1 MLIYIIY
8 LLFSPFFWLILF
20 ISTFFNYKVRQNFF
34 HSKSTIKIAKKKRIQ
49 TSKIVLL
56 FHAASAGE
64 FEQLKPI
71 LAEIDRTKFFIIQS
85 FTSSTIYNKEK
96 NNNMID
102 VVCYQPFDLVWLS
115 YFYFKAINPH
125 KYIITRHDIWPT
137 HIFMTY
143 NMKID
148 TYLING
154 NIHKNS
160 IWMKPQLKSLS
171 SIMFK
176 LFKLIVVPSEAI
188 KKNIE
193 TFNLNNNVEVL
204 QDSRFQQIINR
215 YKKNHDLELLPIS
228 FLNSKN
234 LIFGSIDHE
243 DEKKIF
249 EALKIIYPNGDTELK
264 KHNIKLIIVPH
275 EINNQK
281 LKEMANWFVLNNFSY
296 TFYSTIKNHNINL
309 SNILI
314 VDIVGILADLY
325 KYSSV
330 AYIGGG
336 FSRGVHSVIE
346 PAVYNN
352 FIGFGPNIEML
363 DEAKE
368 LVNKKLANKVNNI
381 PELCD
386 FMNLIKNKNQKSDT
400 QSFIFKS
407 NNINDFIKLILK

>member
-1 MLIYIIY
+1 MLLYIIY
-8 LLFSPFFWLILF
+8 LLLSPFFWLILLL
-20 ISTFFNYKVRQNFF
+20 SSLFNYKVRHNFF
-34 HSKSTIKIAKKKRIQ
+34 HSKSTIKLAEKKRIK
-49 TSKIVLL
+49 TSKTVLL

-71 LAEIDRTKFFIIQS
+71 LAEIDRTKYFIIQS
-85 FTSSTIYNKEK
+85 FTSPTIYSKEK
-96 NNNMID
+96 NNNIID
-102 VVCYQPFDLVWLS
+102 VVCYQPFDLIWLS
-115 YFYFKAINPH
+115 YIYFKAINPH

-137 HIFMTY
+137 HLFITH

-160 IWMKPQLKSLS
+160 IWMKPLLKSLS
-171 SIMFK
+171 SKIFN
-176 LFKLIVVPSEAI
+176 FFNLIVVPSESI

-193 TFNLNNNVEVL
+193 TFNLYNKVEVL

-215 YKKNHDLELLPIS
+215 YKKNNDLELLPIS
-228 FLNSKN
+228 FLDSKN
-234 LIFGSIDHE
+234 LIFGSIDQE
-243 DEKKIF
+243 DEKNIF
-249 EALKIIYPNGDTELK
+249 EALKIIYPDGDKALK

-275 EINNQK
+275 EINNKK
-281 LKEMANWFVLNNFSY
+281 LKEMANWLILNNFNY
-296 TFYSTIKNHNINL
+296 TFYSAIKNHNINI
-309 SNILI
+309 SNVLI

-368 LVNKKLANKVNNI
+368 LINKKLANKVNNI
-381 PELCD
+381 SELCD

-400 QSFIFKS
+400 KSFIFKS
-407 NNINDFIKLILK
+407 NNINDFIKLILQ

>member
-1 MLIYIIY
+1 MLLYIIY
-8 LLFSPFFWLILF
+8 LLLSPFFWLILLL
-20 ISTFFNYKVRQNFF
+20 SSLFNYKVRHNFF
-34 HSKSTIKIAKKKRIQ
+34 HSKSTIKLAEKKRIK
-49 TSKIVLL
+49 TSKTVLL

-71 LAEIDRTKFFIIQS
+71 LAEIDRTKYFIIQS
-85 FTSSTIYNKEK
+85 FTSPTIYSKEK
-96 NNNMID
+96 NNNIID
-102 VVCYQPFDLVWLS
+102 VVCYQPFDLIWLS
-115 YFYFKAINPH
+115 YIYFKAINPH

-137 HIFMTY
+137 HLFITH

-160 IWMKPQLKSLS
+160 IWMKPLLKSLS
-171 SIMFK
+171 SKIFN
-176 LFKLIVVPSEAI
+176 FFNLIVVPSESI

-193 TFNLNNNVEVL
+193 TFNLYNKVEVL

-215 YKKNHDLELLPIS
+215 YKKNNDLELLPIS
-228 FLNSKN
+228 FLDSKN
-234 LIFGSIDHE
+234 LIFGSIDQE
-243 DEKKIF
+243 DEKHIF
-249 EALKIIYPNGDTELK
+249 EALRIIYPDGDKALK

-275 EINNQK
+275 EINNKK
-281 LKEMANWFVLNNFSY
+281 LKEMANWLILNNFNY
-296 TFYSTIKNHNINL
+296 TFYSAIKNHNINI
-309 SNILI
+309 SNVLI

-368 LVNKKLANKVNNI
+368 LINKKLANKVNNI
-381 PELCD
+381 SELCD

-400 QSFIFKS
+400 KSFIFKS
-407 NNINDFIKLILK
+407 NNINDFIKLILQ

>member
-1 MLIYIIY
+1 MLLYIIY
-8 LLFSPFFWLILF
+8 LLLSPFFWLILLL
-20 ISTFFNYKVRQNFF
+20 SSLFNYKVRHNFF
-34 HSKSTIKIAKKKRIQ
+34 HSKSTIKLAEKKRTK
-49 TSKIVLL
+49 TSKTVLL

-71 LAEIDRTKFFIIQS
+71 LAEIDRTKYFIIQS
-85 FTSSTIYNKEK
+85 FTSPTIYSKEK
-96 NNNMID
+96 NNNIID
-102 VVCYQPFDLVWLS
+102 VVCYQPFDLIWLS
-115 YFYFKAINPH
+115 YIYFKAINPH

-137 HIFMTY
+137 HLFITH

-160 IWMKPQLKSLS
+160 IWMKPLLKSLS
-171 SIMFK
+171 SKIFN
-176 LFKLIVVPSEAI
+176 FFNLIVVPSESI

-193 TFNLNNNVEVL
+193 TFNLYNKVEVL

-215 YKKNHDLELLPIS
+215 YKKNNDLELLPIS
-228 FLNSKN
+228 FLDSKN
-234 LIFGSIDHE
+234 LIFGSIDQE
-243 DEKKIF
+243 DEKHIF
-249 EALKIIYPNGDTELK
+249 EALRIIYPDGDKALK

-275 EINNQK
+275 EINNKK
-281 LKEMANWFVLNNFSY
+281 LKEMANWLILNNFNY
-296 TFYSTIKNHNINL
+296 TFYSAIKNHNINI
-309 SNILI
+309 SNVLI

-368 LVNKKLANKVNNI
+368 LINKKLANKVNNI
-381 PELCD
+381 SELCD

-400 QSFIFKS
+400 KSFIFKS
-407 NNINDFIKLILK
+407 NNINDFIKLILQ

>member
-1 MLIYIIY
+1 MLLYIIY
-8 LLFSPFFWLILF
+8 LLLSPFFWLILLL
-20 ISTFFNYKVRQNFF
+20 SSLFNYKVRHNFF
-34 HSKSTIKIAKKKRIQ
+34 HSKSTIKLAEKKRIK
-49 TSKIVLL
+49 TSKTVLL

-71 LAEIDRTKFFIIQS
+71 LAEIDRTKYFIIQS
-85 FTSSTIYNKEK
+85 FTSPTIYSKEK
-96 NNNMID
+96 NNNIID
-102 VVCYQPFDLVWLS
+102 VVCYQPFDLIWLS
-115 YFYFKAINPH
+115 YIYFKAINPH

-137 HIFMTY
+137 HLFITH

-160 IWMKPQLKSLS
+160 IWMNPLLKSLS
-171 SIMFK
+171 SKIFN
-176 LFKLIVVPSEAI
+176 FFNLIVVPSESI

-193 TFNLNNNVEVL
+193 TFNLYNKVEVL

-215 YKKNHDLELLPIS
+215 YKKNNDLELLPIS
-228 FLNSKN
+228 FLDSKN
-234 LIFGSIDHE
+234 LIFGSIDQE
-243 DEKKIF
+243 DEKNIF
-249 EALKIIYPNGDTELK
+249 EALKIIYPDGDKALK

-275 EINNQK
+275 EINNKK
-281 LKEMANWFVLNNFSY
+281 LKEMANWLILNNFNY
-296 TFYSTIKNHNINL
+296 TFYSAIKNHNINI
-309 SNILI
+309 SNVLI

-368 LVNKKLANKVNNI
+368 LINKKLANKVNNI
-381 PELCD
+381 SELCD

-400 QSFIFKS
+400 KSFIFKS
-407 NNINDFIKLILK
+407 NNINDFIKLILQ

>member
-1 MLIYIIY
+1 MLLYIIY
-8 LLFSPFFWLILF
+8 LLLSPFFWLICF
-20 ISTFFNYKVRQNFF
+20 ILACFNYKVRQNFF
-34 HSKSTIKIAKKKRIQ
+34 HSKSTIKSAKQKRIQ

-71 LAEIDRTKFFIIQS
+71 LTGIDRTKYFIIQS
-85 FTSSTIYNKEK
+85 FTSPTIYSKEK
-96 NNNMID
+96 NNNIID
-102 VVCYQPFDLVWLS
+102 AVCYQPFDLIWLS
-115 YFYFKAINPH
+115 YFYFRALNPH

-137 HIFMTY
+137 HLFITHK
-143 NMKID
+143 MKID

-160 IWMKPQLKSLS
+160 IWMNPRLKSLS
-171 SIMFK
+171 ITIFNF
-176 LFKLIVVPSEAI
+176 FKLIVVPSEAI

-193 TFNLNNNVEVL
+193 TFNLNNQLEVL

-215 YKKNHDLELLPIS
+215 YKKNNDLELLPIS
-228 FLNSKN
+228 FLDSKN
-234 LIFGSIDHE
+234 LIFGSIDQE
-243 DEKKIF
+243 DEKNIF
-249 EALKIIYPNGDTELK
+249 EALRIIYPDGDIALK

-275 EINNQK
+275 EVNNKK
-281 LKEMANWFVLNNFSY
+281 LKEMANWFILNNFNY
-296 TFYSTIKNHNINL
+296 TFYSTIKNHNMNI
-309 SNILI
+309 SNVLI
-314 VDIVGILADLY
+314 IDIVGILADLY

-368 LVNKKLANKVNNI
+368 LVNNKLANKVNNVS
-381 PELCD
+381 ELCD
-386 FMNLIKNKNQKSDT
+386 FMNLIKNKNKKSDT
-400 QSFIFKS
+400 KSFIFNS
-407 NNINDFIKLILK
+407 NNINDFIKLILQ

>member
-1 MLIYIIY
+1 
-8 LLFSPFFWLILF
+8 
-20 ISTFFNYKVRQNFF
+20 
-34 HSKSTIKIAKKKRIQ
+34 
-49 TSKIVLL
+49 
-56 FHAASAGE
+56 
-64 FEQLKPI
+64 
-71 LAEIDRTKFFIIQS
+71 
-85 FTSSTIYNKEK
+85 
-96 NNNMID
+96 
-102 VVCYQPFDLVWLS
+102 
-115 YFYFKAINPH
+115 
-125 KYIITRHDIWPT
+125 
-137 HIFMTY
+137 MTY

-171 SIMFK
+171 STIFK

-204 QDSRFQQIINR
+204 QDSRFQQVINR
-215 YKKNHDLELLPIS
+215 YKKNNDLELLPIS

-336 FSRGVHSVIE
+336 FSK
-346 PAVYNN
+346 VY
-352 FIGFGPNIEML
+352 
-363 DEAKE
+363 
-368 LVNKKLANKVNNI
+368 
-381 PELCD
+381 
-386 FMNLIKNKNQKSDT
+386 
-400 QSFIFKS
+400 
-407 NNINDFIKLILK
+407 ILL

>member
-34 HSKSTIKIAKKKRIQ
+34 HSKSTIKLAKNKRIQ

-71 LAEIDRTKFFIIQS
+71 LAEIDRTKYFLIQS
-85 FTSSTIYNKEK
+85 FTSPTIYSKEK
-96 NNNMID
+96 NNNIID
-102 VVCYQPFDLVWLS
+102 VVCYQPFDIIWLS
-115 YFYFKAINPH
+115 YCYFKAINPH
-125 KYIITRHDIWPT
+125 KYIITRHDIWPAHLFIT
-137 HIFMTY
+137 HKME
-143 NMKID
+143 ID

-160 IWMKPQLKSLS
+160 IWMKPRLKSLS
-171 SIMFK
+171 STIFNF
-176 LFKLIVVPSEAI
+176 FKLITVPSEAI

-193 TFNLNNNVEVL
+193 TFNLNNKVEVL

-215 YKKNHDLELLPIS
+215 YNKNNDSELLPSS

-249 EALKIIYPNGDTELK
+249 EALKIIYSDGDIALK

-281 LKEMANWFVLNNFSY
+281 LKEMSNWFVLNNFNY
-296 TFYSTIKNHNINL
+296 TFYSTIKNHNVNI

-368 LVNKKLANKVNNI
+368 LVNKKLANKVNNVS
-381 PELCD
+381 ELCD
-386 FMNLIKNKNQKSDT
+386 FMNLIKNKNQKSNT
-400 QSFIFKS
+400 KSFIFKS

>member
-1 MLIYIIY
+1 MLLYIIY
-8 LLFSPFFWLILF
+8 LLLSPFFWLILLL
-20 ISTFFNYKVRQNFF
+20 SSLFNYKVRHNFF
-34 HSKSTIKIAKKKRIQ
+34 HSKSTIKLAEKKRIK
-49 TSKIVLL
+49 TSKTVLL

-71 LAEIDRTKFFIIQS
+71 LAEIDRTKYFIIQS
-85 FTSSTIYNKEK
+85 FTSPTIYSKEK
-96 NNNMID
+96 NNNIID
-102 VVCYQPFDLVWLS
+102 VVCYQPFDLIWLS
-115 YFYFKAINPH
+115 YIYFKAINPH

-137 HIFMTY
+137 HLFITH

-160 IWMKPQLKSLS
+160 IWMNPLLKSLS
-171 SIMFK
+171 SKIFN
-176 LFKLIVVPSEAI
+176 FFNLIVVPSESI

-193 TFNLNNNVEVL
+193 TFNLYNKVEVL

-215 YKKNHDLELLPIS
+215 YKKNNDLELLPIS
-228 FLNSKN
+228 FLDSKN
-234 LIFGSIDHE
+234 LIFGSIDQE
-243 DEKKIF
+243 DEKNIF
-249 EALKIIYPNGDTELK
+249 EALKIIYPDGDKALK

-275 EINNQK
+275 EINNKK
-281 LKEMANWFVLNNFSY
+281 LKEMANWLILNNFNY
-296 TFYSTIKNHNINL
+296 TFYSAIKNHNINI
-309 SNILI
+309 SNVLI

-368 LVNKKLANKVNNI
+368 LINKKLANKVNNI
-381 PELCD
+381 SELCD

-400 QSFIFKS
+400 KSFIFQS
-407 NNINDFIKLILK
+407 NNINDFIKLILQ

>member
-1 MLIYIIY
+1 MLLYIIY
-8 LLFSPFFWLILF
+8 LLLSPFFWLILLL
-20 ISTFFNYKVRQNFF
+20 SSLFNYKVRHNFF
-34 HSKSTIKIAKKKRIQ
+34 HSKSTIKLAEKKRIK
-49 TSKIVLL
+49 TSKTVLL

-71 LAEIDRTKFFIIQS
+71 LAEIDRTKYFIIQS
-85 FTSSTIYNKEK
+85 FTSPTIYSKEK
-96 NNNMID
+96 NNNIID
-102 VVCYQPFDLVWLS
+102 VVCYQPFDLIWLS
-115 YFYFKAINPH
+115 YIYFKAINPH

-137 HIFMTY
+137 HLFITHK
-143 NMKID
+143 MKID

-160 IWMKPQLKSLS
+160 IWMKPLLKSLS
-171 SIMFK
+171 STIFNF
-176 LFKLIVVPSEAI
+176 FKLIVVPSESI

-193 TFNLNNNVEVL
+193 TFNLYNKVEVL
-204 QDSRFQQIINR
+204 QDSRFKQIINR
-215 YKKNHDLELLPIS
+215 YKKNNDLELLPIS
-228 FLNSKN
+228 FLDSKN
-234 LIFGSIDHE
+234 LIFGSIDQE
-243 DEKKIF
+243 DEKNIF
-249 EALKIIYPNGDTELK
+249 EALKIIYPDGDKALK

-275 EINNQK
+275 EINNKK
-281 LKEMANWFVLNNFSY
+281 LKEMANWLILNNFNY
-296 TFYSTIKNHNINL
+296 TLYSTIKNHNINI
-309 SNILI
+309 SNVLI

-368 LVNKKLANKVNNI
+368 LVNKKLANKVNNVS
-381 PELCD
+381 ELCD

-400 QSFIFKS
+400 KSFIFKS
-407 NNINDFIKLILK
+407 NNINDFIKLILQ

>member
-1 MLIYIIY
+1 MLLYIIY
-8 LLFSPFFWLILF
+8 LLLSPFFWLILLL
-20 ISTFFNYKVRQNFF
+20 SSLFNYKVRHNFF
-34 HSKSTIKIAKKKRIQ
+34 HSKSTIKLAEKKRIK
-49 TSKIVLL
+49 TSKTVLL

-71 LAEIDRTKFFIIQS
+71 LAEIDRTKYFIIQS
-85 FTSSTIYNKEK
+85 FTSPTIYSKEK
-96 NNNMID
+96 NNNIID
-102 VVCYQPFDLVWLS
+102 VVCYQPFDLIWLS
-115 YFYFKAINPH
+115 YIYFKAINPH

-137 HIFMTY
+137 HLFITHK
-143 NMKID
+143 MKID

-160 IWMKPQLKSLS
+160 IWMKPLLKSLS
-171 SIMFK
+171 SKIFN
-176 LFKLIVVPSEAI
+176 FFNLIVVPSESI

-193 TFNLNNNVEVL
+193 TFNLYNKVEVL
-204 QDSRFQQIINR
+204 QDSRFKQIINR
-215 YKKNHDLELLPIS
+215 YKKNNDLELLPIS
-228 FLNSKN
+228 FLDSKN
-234 LIFGSIDHE
+234 LIFGSIDQE
-243 DEKKIF
+243 DEKNIF
-249 EALKIIYPNGDTELK
+249 EALKIIYPDGDKALK

-275 EINNQK
+275 EINNKK
-281 LKEMANWFVLNNFSY
+281 LKEMANWLILNNFNY
-296 TFYSTIKNHNINL
+296 TLYSTIKNHNINI
-309 SNILI
+309 SNVLI

-368 LVNKKLANKVNNI
+368 LVNKKLANKVNNVS
-381 PELCD
+381 ELCD

-400 QSFIFKS
+400 KSFIFKS
-407 NNINDFIKLILK
+407 NNINDFIKLILQ